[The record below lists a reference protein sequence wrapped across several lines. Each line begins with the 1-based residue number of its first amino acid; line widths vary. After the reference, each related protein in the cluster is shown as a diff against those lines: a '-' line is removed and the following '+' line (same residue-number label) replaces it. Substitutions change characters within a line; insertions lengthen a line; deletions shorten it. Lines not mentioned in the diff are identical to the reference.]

1 MDLDTV
7 IIAVFCWIDEALPA
21 AGGALHEKASGRA
34 LFRCRASEEAFI
46 NTLVVLKGFRIP
58 VRAAPPPCAGP
69 TLQA

>member
-21 AGGALHEKASGRA
+21 AGGALHERAGGRA

-46 NTLVVLKGFRIP
+46 NTLFPLWEPRLKVLAEN
-58 VRAAPPPCAGP
+58 VRFP
-69 TLQA
+69 